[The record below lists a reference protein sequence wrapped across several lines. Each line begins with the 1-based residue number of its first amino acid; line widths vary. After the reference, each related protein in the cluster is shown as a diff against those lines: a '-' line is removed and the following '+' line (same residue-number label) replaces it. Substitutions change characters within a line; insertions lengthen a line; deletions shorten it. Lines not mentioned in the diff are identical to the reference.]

1 MGNRAHLKRQTELR
15 ELEMSALV
23 TVHAER
29 NQVCLIVVAG
39 STSKLNVMD
48 LKSLS
53 GPASLTSSTIQTKD
67 ELMQLKIGFGL
78 QF

>member
-1 MGNRAHLKRQTELR
+1 M
-15 ELEMSALV
+15 

-29 NQVCLIVVAG
+29 NQVCFIVVAG

-53 GPASLTSSTIQTKD
+53 GPAALTSPAIPTKD
-67 ELMQLKIGFGL
+67 QLMQLKIGFGL